1 MFKFVPELQLMYEK
15 MYKILKT
22 DSANQTHS
30 NSKLICKL
38 DFAIIFVYN
47 YSFFY
52 FDFKQVYKFE
62 SEAIMHLM
70 T

>member
-15 MYKILKT
+15 MYKMLKT

-52 FDFKQVYKFE
+52 FDFK
-62 SEAIMHLM
+62 
-70 T
+70 